1 MIDYKWYIVNAV
13 SGCENSVCR
22 EINKLALV
30 NEDIKEAFV
39 PVKRVFKIVR
49 GKKVEAEQKLYP
61 AYVFVNMK
69 CNNSVLGIIR
79 AIPKALGFLGGSKFK
94 PDVVSDAEV
103 ERIKNRM
110 MSETSLEE
118 EVFDIGDKVKIVD
131 GPFDTF
137 VGTIDGFDKEK
148 NILKVSILIF
158 GRTTLVDIDKSK
170 VEKI

>member
-1 MIDYKWYIVNAV
+1 MDCKWYIVNAV
-13 SGCENSVCR
+13 SGCENSVCK
-22 EINKLALV
+22 EINKLALT
-30 NEDIKEAFV
+30 NECIKEAFV
-39 PVKRVFKIVR
+39 PVKKIFKIVR

-61 AYVFVNMK
+61 AYVFVNMN
-69 CNNSVLGIIR
+69 CNNSVLGSIR
-79 AIPKALGFLGGSKFK
+79 SIPKVLGFLGSSKFK
-94 PDVVSDAEV
+94 PDTVPVSEI
-103 ERIKNRM
+103 EKIKNRM
-110 MSETSLEE
+110 LSETSLEE

-158 GRTTLVDIDKSK
+158 GRTTVVDIDKSK

>member
-13 SGCENSVCR
+13 SGCENSVCK
-22 EINKLALV
+22 EINKLASV

-69 CNNSVLGIIR
+69 CNNTVLGVIR
-79 AIPKALGFLGGSKFK
+79 SIPKVLGFLGGSKFK
-94 PDVVSDAEV
+94 PDTVSEAEV
-103 ERIKNRM
+103 ERIRNRM
-110 MSETSLEE
+110 MSEASLEE
-118 EVFDIGDKVKIVD
+118 EAFDIGDKVKIVD

-137 VGTIDGFDKEK
+137 VGTVDGFDKEK

-170 VEKI
+170 VEKV